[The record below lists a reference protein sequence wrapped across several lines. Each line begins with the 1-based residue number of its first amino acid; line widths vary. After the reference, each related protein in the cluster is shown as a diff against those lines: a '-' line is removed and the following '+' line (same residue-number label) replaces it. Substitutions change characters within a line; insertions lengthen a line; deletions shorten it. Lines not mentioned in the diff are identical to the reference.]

1 MHILPAHVEGGPAW
15 SGDGRSR
22 APPLLA
28 RPILV
33 PSQRARRPRAAAAV
47 SNSAPAMDAPPI
59 LSARLRSRFHCRAQ
73 PDARRGEAP
82 RGFRT
87 VQSRCAKGHDP
98 GANVQVWDAHA
109 STLPVRLG
117 SLTGGDQSGRLPH
130 VLLLCHGAD
139 IAGHRRQLLGHGQGP
154 GLPRRQLCWRGHGRT
169 GRAGRGRARPMRGRA
184 LRARRETSVPAE
196 GARGHLWGA
205 PALSAL
211 PRLTRIGSPDRL
223 AHPSPRPL
231 PTYPSD
237 RHLLPPCRCDWCG
250 TATCCCSSSPPTA
263 PARASWRRCR
273 HSCTP
278 RRRPRRRRARPGS
291 AAPETG
297 AHRASCC

>member
-1 MHILPAHVEGGPAW
+1 
-15 SGDGRSR
+15 
-22 APPLLA
+22 
-28 RPILV
+28 
-33 PSQRARRPRAAAAV
+33 
-47 SNSAPAMDAPPI
+47 MDAPPI

-109 STLPVRLG
+109 STLPPRLG

-130 VLLLCHGAD
+130 VLLLCNGAD

-205 PALSAL
+205 PALSAGQCC
-211 PRLTRIGSPDRL
+211 TRDGC
-223 AHPSPRPL
+223 SPRIL
-231 PTYPSD
+231 LLTHGAVVWH
-237 RHLLPPCRCDWCG
+237 RHVD
-250 TATCCCSSSPPTA
+250 SSSPRFEVA
-263 PARASWRRCR
+263 GDASSQPVSFRL
-273 HSCTP
+273 SL
-278 RRRPRRRRARPGS
+278 S
-291 AAPETG
+291 AAESSEACSLAVAPVWTAMLLAMLLG
-297 AHRASCC
+297 MLCSRQTRW

>member
-47 SNSAPAMDAPPI
+47 SYSAPAMDAPPI

-109 STLPVRLG
+109 STLPVRHG
-117 SLTGGDQSGRLPH
+117 SLAGGDQSGRLPH

-139 IAGHRRQLLGHGQGP
+139 SQSGQDASSYLTSQSP
-154 GLPRRQLCWRGHGRT
+154 SDSCRDLHATSRS
-169 GRAGRGRARPMRGRA
+169 RAQRKMRKNSLYPFFASSRPF
-184 LRARRETSVPAE
+184 
-196 GARGHLWGA
+196 
-205 PALSAL
+205 SAL
-211 PRLTRIGSPDRL
+211 PGP
-223 AHPSPRPL
+223 AGGGHV
-231 PTYPSD
+231 
-237 RHLLPPCRCDWCG
+237 
-250 TATCCCSSSPPTA
+250 A
-263 PARASWRRCR
+263 PARPA
-273 HSCTP
+273 
-278 RRRPRRRRARPGS
+278 RRRHG
-291 AAPETG
+291 
-297 AHRASCC
+297 